1 MDLLRYNVIII
12 MYCYESSAASDFLK
26 EQLSSISGTNDGV
39 VEVVCAGTVLL
50 LMPSAL
56 PVARTYQTPP
66 HSLSLRY
73 TEGITVSDRPDRVLL
88 SVCLSVLWSHLLK
101 LRVTNEHKADGYHFT
116 PMLR

>member
-1 MDLLRYNVIII
+1 MDLLRYKVIII

-39 VEVVCAGTVLL
+39 VEEVCAGMYCIVINAKRLASRAHL
-50 LMPSAL
+50 SD
-56 PVARTYQTPP
+56 PP
-66 HSLSLRY
+66 PLSLSLATQKGLPGLTDL
-73 TEGITVSDRPDRVLL
+73 TECS
-88 SVCLSVLWSHLLK
+88 CLSVLWSHLLK